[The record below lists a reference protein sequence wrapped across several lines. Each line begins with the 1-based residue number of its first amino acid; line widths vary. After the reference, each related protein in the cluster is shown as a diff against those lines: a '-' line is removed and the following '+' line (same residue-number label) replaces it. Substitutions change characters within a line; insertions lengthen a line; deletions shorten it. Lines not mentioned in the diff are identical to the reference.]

1 MKKHDILSLICPL
14 ITPVV
19 LILLGLVLMF
29 SPDSASA
36 LIAKVLGWGVVA
48 AGAGFGIAAIID
60 RRGTAGK
67 VLSAILCVSAG
78 SWLLRHPLLLAA
90 GIGRFIGILLLL
102 RGGRDLFQSASRGGK
117 ILAAI
122 VAVLGIVLIV
132 LPMTTSRVVFSLCGV
147 VLLIV
152 GIAMLA
158 ERLRE
163 RRYLDGGDSNIIDAL

>member
-1 MKKHDILSLICPL
+1 MKKHDILSLIYPL

-36 LIAKVLGWGVVA
+36 LIAKVLGWGV
-48 AGAGFGIAAIID
+48 
-60 RRGTAGK
+60 
-67 VLSAILCVSAG
+67 
-78 SWLLRHPLLLAA
+78 
-90 GIGRFIGILLLL
+90 IGILLLL
-102 RGGRDLFQSASRGGK
+102 RGGRDLFQSVSRGGK